1 MWSLTHGILVTLALP
16 DGRGR
21 IDTRERRCGH
31 NDMRE
36 LCFFKLYLMNM
47 SDYNNSRVWNL

>member
-31 NDMRE
+31 NDMR
-36 LCFFKLYLMNM
+36 M
-47 SDYNNSRVWNL
+47 SYAFLNSI

>member
-47 SDYNNSRVWNL
+47 SDDNNSRVWNL